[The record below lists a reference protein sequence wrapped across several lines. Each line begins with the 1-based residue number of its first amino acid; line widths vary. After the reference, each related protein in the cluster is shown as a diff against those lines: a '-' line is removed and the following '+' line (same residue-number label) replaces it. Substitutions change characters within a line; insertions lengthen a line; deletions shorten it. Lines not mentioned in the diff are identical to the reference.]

1 MSTST
6 DAAAKTKLSPK
17 RRQALE
23 AEFKRVAG
31 KADGLVTLEAFLG
44 TGEVAELL
52 QEKLL
57 VRAEVRGVRV
67 FDHHRHESIDLSIYM
82 LSLT

>member
-6 DAAAKTKLSPK
+6 DAAAKTKLGPK

-31 KADGLVTLEAFLG
+31 KADGLVPLEAFLRS
-44 TGEVAELL
+44 GEVAELL

-57 VRAEVRGVRV
+57 VRAEVCVL
-67 FDHHRHESIDLSIYM
+67 IW
-82 LSLT
+82 